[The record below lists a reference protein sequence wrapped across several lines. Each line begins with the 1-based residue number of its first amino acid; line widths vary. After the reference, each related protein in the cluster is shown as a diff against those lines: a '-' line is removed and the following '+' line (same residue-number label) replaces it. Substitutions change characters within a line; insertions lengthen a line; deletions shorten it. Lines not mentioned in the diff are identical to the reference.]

1 MKVMSL
7 FLLCCDCV
15 LPEHKFFAQFK
26 IRIKDQVNNENHMEK
41 IGMYALYVCVHTRLP
56 FSFTL
61 FCSCVSFVSFFLF
74 FVFCFLQKNI
84 GSLPLRT
91 NVVSHTL
98 CLLRISK
105 MYPRDFLSMM
115 F

>member
-1 MKVMSL
+1 MSL

-61 FCSCVSFVSFFLF
+61 FCSDVIFVLIFLSCFVSYRKTLVHYLFERMWFL
-74 FVFCFLQKNI
+74 
-84 GSLPLRT
+84 
-91 NVVSHTL
+91 TL
-98 CLLRISK
+98 YAS
-105 MYPRDFLSMM
+105 
-115 F
+115 